1 MGKHSLYSS
10 STIKMAMTQ
19 EQPLKSIAEQAETC
33 SFGHATLPEHL
44 EALSPRISLASLSQF
59 LLKCHYK
66 AMATKSL
73 AIND

>member
-33 SFGHATLPEHL
+33 SLGMLPSQNIWRLSVL
-44 EALSPRISLASLSQF
+44 ESPLPLCLSF
-59 LLKCHYK
+59 Y
-66 AMATKSL
+66 
-73 AIND
+73 